1 MGGDGGHF
9 LQRTV
14 LELLSDFWCK
24 TTLICAD
31 NIESAVSRAGHSLA
45 FLLDALNFTFDEDSS
60 DKHTFLLIT
69 LHYPTS
75 SPLDAEIVF
84 LCLFNISAVFQ
95 TPSCHFLVVTVVSV
109 TSVRL

>member
-1 MGGDGGHF
+1 MGGDGGH
-9 LQRTV
+9 
-14 LELLSDFWCK
+14 
-24 TTLICAD
+24 
-31 NIESAVSRAGHSLA
+31 SAPDSLTSVDLHTKSSLA

-84 LCLFNISAVFQ
+84 LCLFNISAIFQ
-95 TPSCHFLVVTVVSV
+95 TPSCHFLVVSVVSV